1 MVREMVLTMNK
12 SNSKYQDRERKQAQ
26 EAPQKE
32 IKRPNLFVIKEILAF
47 IDEGDGLSNFSDL
60 AEFCHAAKNRRH
72 LGLYLKLLL
81 SLKWIQRN
89 KSNITEFMSGVF
101 YELTDRGRSFLSLF
115 PKKDL
120 IKKP

>member
-1 MVREMVLTMNK
+1 MNK
-12 SNSKYQDRERKQAQ
+12 SNSKYQDQ
-26 EAPQKE
+26 EPNKALTVPQKE

-60 AEFCHAAKNRRH
+60 SEFCHAAKNRRH
-72 LGLYLKLLL
+72 LSLYLKLLL
-81 SLKWIQRN
+81 NLKWIQRN

-101 YELTDRGRSFLSLF
+101 YELTDRGRSFLALF
-115 PKKDL
+115 PKRDL

>member
-1 MVREMVLTMNK
+1 MNK
-12 SNSKYQDRERKQAQ
+12 SNSKYLDLESKQAL
-26 EAPQKE
+26 AVSQKE
-32 IKRPNLFVIKEILAF
+32 IKRPNMFVIKEILAF

-60 AEFCHAAKNRRH
+60 AEFCHGAKNRRH

-81 SLKWIQRN
+81 SLKWIQKN
-89 KSNITEFMSGVF
+89 KSDITEFMSGVF
-101 YELTDRGRSFLSLF
+101 YELTEGGRTFLALF

>member
-1 MVREMVLTMNK
+1 MTK
-12 SNSKYQDRERKQAQ
+12 SDSKYQDQEPKQAL

-47 IDEGDGLSNFSDL
+47 IDEGDGFSNFSDL

-81 SLKWIQRN
+81 NLKWIQRN
-89 KSNITEFMSGVF
+89 KSIITKFMSGVF
-101 YELTDRGRSFLSLF
+101 YELTEGGRTFLALF
-115 PKKDL
+115 PKKKDL
-120 IKKP
+120 IEKP